1 MLTVL
6 PIHHFLP
13 SVMLTGALKM
23 HLIWYLHI
31 LVWCLL
37 MSLGPSVVIF
47 SFMEVVL
54 FCGKLIRSRG
64 LVVLLV
70 RQISKLLTSVLRIY
84 RCFATSCLTYTYVLL
99 LQFLS
104 TMIIVVP
111 LIGLILLAPRAC
123 DILTFERML
132 LKKLS
137 FYRKFSLLIF
147 QANVIQPISSR
158 KNLSRIVH
166 FALYGIYFF
175 LLLLLFWF
183 LAFMGGVRK
192 FENIKFQI
200 LDFQIHKLGSRS
212 HALFFLALHSC

>member
-1 MLTVL
+1 MILTIL
-6 PIHHFLP
+6 PIHHFLLFA
-13 SVMLTGALKM
+13 MLTGALKM

-54 FCGKLIRSRG
+54 FCGKLIRRRG
-64 LVVLLV
+64 SVVLLV
-70 RQISKLLTSVLRIY
+70 RQKSKLLMSVLRIY

-99 LQFLS
+99 LQFLY

-111 LIGLILLAPRAC
+111 LIGLILLAQREC

-132 LKKLS
+132 FDKLS
-137 FYRKFSLLIF
+137 FYRKFPLVIF
-147 QANVIQPISSR
+147 PENIIQPISSR
-158 KNLSRIVH
+158 KSLSRIVH
-166 FALYGIYFF
+166 FTLYTICFF

-183 LAFMGGVRK
+183 LAFMEGVRK
-192 FENIKFQI
+192 FEIIK
-200 LDFQIHKLGSRS
+200 FQIHKLGSRS
-212 HALFFLALHSC
+212 HALFSFVLHSC